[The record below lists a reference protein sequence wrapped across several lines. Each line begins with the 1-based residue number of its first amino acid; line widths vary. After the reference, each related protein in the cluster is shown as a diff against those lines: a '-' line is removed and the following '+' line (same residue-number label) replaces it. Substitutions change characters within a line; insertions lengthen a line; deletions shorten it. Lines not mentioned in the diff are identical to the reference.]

1 MYLFIQENTNTMMLN
16 IRQIEGEDIL
26 LRYNDIKEEFD
37 KALEHSSG
45 EWTAAQI
52 TSKAVSEPHMFQIW
66 EVQKG
71 NHWIGIASTRVM
83 YYNNFV
89 ALHIITLGGSNMYD
103 DMPELIT
110 KFEEIVKQ
118 YDNIDVL
125 EFTGRRGFIKQLNTV
140 GWKERYTTMRKSLK
154 ENIDV

>member
-1 MYLFIQENTNTMMLN
+1 MNGGTLVLN

-103 DMPELIT
+103 NMPELIT

>member
-1 MYLFIQENTNTMMLN
+1 MLN

-89 ALHIITLGGSNMYD
+89 ALHIIILGGSNMYD

>member
-1 MYLFIQENTNTMMLN
+1 MLR
-16 IRQIEGEDIL
+16 IKQIEGEDIL

-52 TSKAVSEPHMFQIW
+52 AAKAISEPHMFQIW
-66 EVQKG
+66 EIQKD

-110 KFEEIVKQ
+110 KFEEMVKQ
-118 YDNIDVL
+118 Y
-125 EFTGRRGFIKQLNTV
+125 
-140 GWKERYTTMRKSLK
+140 
-154 ENIDV
+154 ENIDIL

>member
-1 MYLFIQENTNTMMLN
+1 MNGGVLVLN
-16 IRQIEGEDIL
+16 IRQIKGEDIL

>member
-1 MYLFIQENTNTMMLN
+1 MNGGVLVLN

-89 ALHIITLGGSNMYD
+89 ALHIITLGGSNMYN

-125 EFTGRRGFIKQLNTV
+125 EYTGRRGFIKQLNTV
-140 GWKERYTTMRKSLK
+140 GWKEKYTTMRKSLK
-154 ENIDV
+154 ENLDV

>member
-1 MYLFIQENTNTMMLN
+1 MLN

-89 ALHIITLGGSNMYD
+89 ARHIINLGGSNMYD

-110 KFEEIVKQ
+110 KFEEMVKQ

>member
-1 MYLFIQENTNTMMLN
+1 MYEIKQVM
-16 IRQIEGEDIL
+16 GEDIL
-26 LRYNDIKEEFD
+26 IRYSDLKKELER
-37 KALEHSSG
+37 ALEHSSG

-52 TSKAVSEPHMFQIW
+52 AAKAISEPHMFQIW
-66 EVQKG
+66 EIQKD

-110 KFEEIVKQ
+110 KFEEMVKQ
-118 YDNIDVL
+118 YENIDIL

>member
-1 MYLFIQENTNTMMLN
+1 M
-16 IRQIEGEDIL
+16 

-89 ALHIITLGGSNMYD
+89 ALHIITLGGSNMYN